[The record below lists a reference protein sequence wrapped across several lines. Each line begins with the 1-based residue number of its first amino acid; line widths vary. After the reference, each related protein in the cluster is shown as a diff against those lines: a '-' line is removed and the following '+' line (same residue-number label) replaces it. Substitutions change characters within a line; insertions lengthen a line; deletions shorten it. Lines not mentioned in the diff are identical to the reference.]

1 MMNPRVA
8 QYGGIIEGI
17 RVRQQ
22 NNILRPQ
29 IEMRAL
35 RIFLG
40 IRRVLIDILTH
51 MPDGGQLLDDSGDF
65 EWLRH
70 LKVLSISS
78 FFEDGELKLVQE
90 MKAHRNPVV
99 GTIGAG
105 LKELH
110 MNLEGVSR
118 SETTGL
124 KSLESLCGDRGI
136 HFTFDSWEGMVA
148 VNGFVDSHFEP
159 DVVLSYIIDIY

>member
-1 MMNPRVA
+1 MEESLKESVFA
-8 QYGGIIEGI
+8 SKTISF
-17 RVRQQ
+17 V
-22 NNILRPQ
+22 LRSRC
-29 IEMRAL
+29 EL
-35 RIFLG
+35 SEFSSEFLG
-40 IRRVLIDILTH
+40 WRVLTDILAH

-159 DVVLSYIIDIY
+159 DVVLSYIIGIY

>member
-1 MMNPRVA
+1 MNPRVA

-29 IEMRAL
+29 IGMRAL